1 MLLIHC
7 LVLFPLFEGL
17 CVWSLLVF
25 RYVVLSVVSSFAI
38 IFVGKRGLVALRLIV
53 FQDFS

>member
-7 LVLFPLFEGL
+7 LVLLPLFVGL

-25 RYVVLSVVSSFAI
+25 RYVVLSVVSGFAI
-38 IFVGKRGLVALRLIV
+38 IFVGRRELVALRLIV
-53 FQDFS
+53 LQDFS